1 MVVMMMVMVVM
12 FTITTFCVLI
22 HLNLY
27 YMVHSTLKT

>member
-1 MVVMMMVMVVM
+1 MMMVMVVM
-12 FTITTFCVLI
+12 FTMTMFFVLF